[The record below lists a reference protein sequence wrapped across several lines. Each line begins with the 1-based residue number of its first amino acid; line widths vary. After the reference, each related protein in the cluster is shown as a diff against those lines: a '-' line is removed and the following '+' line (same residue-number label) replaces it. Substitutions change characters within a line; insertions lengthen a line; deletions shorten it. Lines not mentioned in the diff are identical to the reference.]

1 MIIRQPKA
9 VCKKCG
15 RSAPAESFVLDNL
28 CGMLVCPDC
37 LKEQKFQSKTS
48 NSVVSKMTSDILMGT
63 KTKPAPSAATQPV
76 QKPVEAVKRPTGWD
90 SEDDY
95 LERVHKQ
102 RDKLKVNFERLDE
115 SRIRYVCTKCGYKF
129 VYHTEK
135 KYPSACPNCGTR
147 VITSVIR

>member
-1 MIIRQPKA
+1 MIIREPKA

-15 RSAPAESFVLDNL
+15 RSAPAESFVLDHL

-48 NSVVSKMTSDILMGT
+48 SSAVSKIASDIFMGT
-63 KTKPAPSAATQPV
+63 KTRPATNTATPPL
-76 QKPVEAVKRPTGWD
+76 QKPVEKVERPAGWD

-95 LERVHKQ
+95 LERMHKQ
-102 RDKLKVNFERLDE
+102 RDKLKVNFDRLDE
-115 SRIRYVCTKCGYKF
+115 SRVRYVCTKCGYKF
-129 VYHTEK
+129 VYHTGK
-135 KYPSACPNCGTR
+135 RYPSACPNCGTH

>member
-1 MIIRQPKA
+1 MIIREPKA

-15 RSAPAESFVLDNL
+15 RSAPAESFVLDHL

-37 LKEQKFQSKTS
+37 LKESKFQSKTS
-48 NSVVSKMTSDILMGT
+48 NDAVSKMTSNIFSNT
-63 KTKPAPSAATQPV
+63 KIKPVPKAMAQPV
-76 QKPVEAVKRPTGWD
+76 EKPVEEVKKPVGWD
-90 SEDDY
+90 SEDEY
-95 LERVHKQ
+95 LERMHKQ
-102 RDKLKVNFERLDE
+102 RDKLKINFERLDE

-135 KYPSACPNCGTR
+135 RYPSACPNCGTG